1 MQTIKKIFTPF
12 YQVLSN
18 GVYYVFLI
26 ATMASLA
33 SFITSTVT
41 NGEGVLFGHNPSE
54 GVIFGYKPIVVLTGS
69 METEI
74 KEKSLIIGKQVADNE
89 VYYNGDIITYSVIN
103 DGREVTITHRIIE
116 VDNENNTVWTKGDN
130 NSKPDAYNTTYY
142 PDGLPQENIKYKIVY
157 VMNWIAPVIASIVNP
172 SMDTV
177 ALAGLVLGFWI
188 MWKVAVSSLYDEQYE
203 IKFKKAK
210 KLSLDNL
217 AHKEHTSDIT
227 FDEKDEK

>member
-12 YQVLSN
+12 YQVISN

-26 ATMASLA
+26 ATMAALA

-41 NGEGVLFGHNPSE
+41 NGE

-89 VYYNGDIITYSVIN
+89 VYYNGDIITYSIIN

-177 ALAGLVLGFWI
+177 ALAGLVLGFLI
-188 MWKVAVSSLYDEQYE
+188 IWKIVVSSLYDEQYE
-203 IKFKKAK
+203 IKSKKAK
-210 KLSLDNL
+210 K
-217 AHKEHTSDIT
+217 ACT
-227 FDEKDEK
+227 